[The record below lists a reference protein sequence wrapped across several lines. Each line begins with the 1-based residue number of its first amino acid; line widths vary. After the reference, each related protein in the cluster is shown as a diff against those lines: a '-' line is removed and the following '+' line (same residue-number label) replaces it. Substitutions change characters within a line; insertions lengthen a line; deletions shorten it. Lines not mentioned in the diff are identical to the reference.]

1 MSRLTN
7 YRGEYE
13 QIALQLLLL
22 EMTTLSTLLVQI
34 QTPLLRPARVCNLRL
49 INAESETFFLNYTS
63 TVLVYFLHV
72 GLGNA
77 CCMLHAACLHASL
90 KTEVF
95 DILEQLQISVDWSTA
110 EVKYSSCF

>member
-22 EMTTLSTLLVQI
+22 EITTLSTLLVQI

-49 INAESETFFLNYTS
+49 YAESETFFLNYTS

-77 CCMLHAACLHASL
+77 FCMLYACMLH
-90 KTEVF
+90 
-95 DILEQLQISVDWSTA
+95 
-110 EVKYSSCF
+110 